1 MQERPIVEGILI
13 FMASSDIYK
22 TIKSVSHGLFK
33 EKGSKFVSIAFRVK
47 NEGEI
52 KMFLDEI
59 RKEHHDAKHHS
70 YAYAIGVDGAT
81 WRANDDGEPSG
92 TAGRPILGQIRS
104 FGLTNVLVI
113 VPRYFGGTLLGTSG
127 LINAYKSAA
136 GSALSNAE
144 IIDHVIQQKCDLI
157 FPYLAMND
165 VMKIIKDGDIAQSAP
180 SFGLECRLT
189 VYIRLSET
197 EKIRAKLSRIEG
209 LKINLLEVE

>member
-1 MQERPIVEGILI
+1 LQELPIIEDVLI
-13 FMASSDIYK
+13 FMCSSDTYK

-33 EKGSKFVSIAFRVK
+33 EKGSKFVSIALPVK
-47 NEGEI
+47 NETEI

-59 RKEHHDAKHHS
+59 KKEHHDARHHS
-70 YAYAIGVDGAT
+70 YAYAIGADGNS

-104 FGLTNVLVI
+104 FGITNVLVI

-144 IIDHVIQQKCDLI
+144 IIEHVMLQKCDLI

-165 VMKIIKDGDIAQSAP
+165 VMKIIKEEDIIQSAP
-180 SFGLECRLT
+180 SFDLECKLT
-189 VYIRLSET
+189 VRFRSSAT
-197 EKIRAKLSRIEG
+197 EKIKAKFSRIEG
-209 LKINLLEVE
+209 LIINFLEVE